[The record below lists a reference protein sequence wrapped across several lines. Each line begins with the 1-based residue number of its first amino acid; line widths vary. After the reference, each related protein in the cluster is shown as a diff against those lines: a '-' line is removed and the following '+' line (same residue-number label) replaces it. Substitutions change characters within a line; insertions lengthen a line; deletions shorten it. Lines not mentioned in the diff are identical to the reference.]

1 MAREFSLILAILV
14 GIPSIQQPG
23 ARAADGKLPLA
34 EAFLTTGKLS
44 EGETSLATALK
55 ANPKDDQAR
64 FGLGVV
70 QFMHAVERRMQAFH
84 RYGFRTDI
92 AGRGNPITNLPVPF
106 NANPEALD
114 ASKARSLL
122 QSWVEELKTVE
133 STLAGITDPE
143 VKLPLH
149 FGLIKLDF
157 NEDGRFAEDEILW
170 KIYSRYNPSATPN
183 AEAAAAFVIAFD
195 RGDVD
200 WLRGYCHLLSAVS
213 ETLLAYDFGPVLDE
227 FGFYLFSGM
236 KPKHTYQEVR
246 DVRTFEIGTI
256 LDAVAL
262 IHAIR
267 LPLADA
273 NRLKSALAHLEST
286 SALSRSS
293 WKSIQAETDDD
304 QEWIP
309 NSRQHS
315 VVPNAQVTPEMIQG
329 WFTFLDEFEAILAGK
344 KLLPFWR
351 GKDPAMGVNL
361 RKMFTEP
368 KPLDLIRWVQGPGVE
383 AFLERGE
390 VTSARVWGRL
400 NQIFHG
406 NFVGF
411 AIWFN

>member
-1 MAREFSLILAILV
+1 MARKSCVFLALLV
-14 GIPSIQQPG
+14 GIPSIDAPT
-23 ARAADGKLPLA
+23 ARAAEGRTPLA
-34 EAFLTTGKLS
+34 ESFLTTGKLS
-44 EGETSLATALK
+44 EGESALAAALK
-55 ANPKDDQAR
+55 ANLKDDQAR

-70 QFMHAVERRMQAFH
+70 QFVHAVERRMQDFH
-84 RYGFRTDI
+84 RHGFRTDI
-92 AGRGNPITNLPVPF
+92 AGRGNPITNLPVPL
-106 NANPEALD
+106 NAMAQPLD
-114 ASKARSLL
+114 ASKARVLL

-133 STLAGITDPE
+133 ATLTGITDPE

-157 NEDGRFAEDEILW
+157 DGNGRFAEDETLW
-170 KIYSRYNPSATPN
+170 KIYSQFNPTAMSN
-183 AEAAAAFVIAFD
+183 AAAAADFVIAFD

-200 WLRGYCHLLSAVS
+200 WLRGYCHLLSALGEIV
-213 ETLLAYDFGPVLDE
+213 LAYDFGPVLDE
-227 FGFYLFSGM
+227 FGFSIFSGM
-236 KPKHTYQEVR
+236 KPKFAYQELK
-246 DVRTFEIGTI
+246 DASSFDLGTI
-256 LDAVAL
+256 LDAIAL
-262 IHAIR
+262 VHAIR

-293 WKSIQAETDDD
+293 WKVILAETDDD

-329 WFTFLDEFEAILAGK
+329 WFSFLDEFETILKGK

-351 GKDPAMGVNL
+351 GKDPMMGVNL
-361 RKMFTEP
+361 RKIFTEP
-368 KPLDLIRWVQGPGVE
+368 KPLDLIRWVQGPSVE

-390 VTSARVWGRL
+390 VTSSQIWGRL